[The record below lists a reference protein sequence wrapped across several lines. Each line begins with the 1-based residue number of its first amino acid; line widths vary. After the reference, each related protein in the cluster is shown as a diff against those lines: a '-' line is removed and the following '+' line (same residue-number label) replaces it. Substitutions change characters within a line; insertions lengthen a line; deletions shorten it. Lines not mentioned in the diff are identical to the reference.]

1 MDERSFEIL
10 LYGITANVVAKL
22 MEINGWKEN
31 EAFER
36 FTKSKLYTFLESEK
50 TKVWQYS
57 TAMLVQLLNEER
69 TGQLILPEV

>member
-22 MEINGWKEN
+22 IQVNGWNEN

-36 FTKSKLYTFLESEK
+36 FTKSKLYTFLEREQ